1 MAYASNIEIFGQNYA
16 IKDSRLTDF
25 FLKTKKDLYFQN
37 PRFLIFDFSDANRRS
52 VKIRKGTYIDLPIT
66 SGGITTVR
74 TLYADSDTAFDLSAK
89 ITAAAT
95 ASSVRTGEENGK
107 DFYVY
112 LVPDGADGI
121 DLTVSE
127 RKDYPGD
134 IDAGYMADNT
144 RRIGQ
149 FHTLCVDAGDSL
161 TGEILCA
168 KSSVAVSDSFLL
180 KKYPEAESE
189 FYNFYNKTISAVT
202 TGTQA
207 DKLTVPH
214 PLAGFKAGDILPE
227 SVFCLSF
234 RPFSGAEGMVY
245 DVDTDMCG
253 DIYLQS
259 GTGQLTASAYGA
271 THTVSRQ
278 QQNHEDDM
286 RQVGKML
293 IGDEEFSSMAL
304 GSNEKT
310 TIQGASDK
318 TTVGGHVD
326 TNGRRMIS
334 FIGCE
339 EMCGYLWQWTR
350 DVSANGGS
358 SFSTY
363 DGDGFFGQTYGSAN
377 ALFAGGGWNGGASC
391 GSRSRQGDLA
401 RSSVSG
407 TDHGGRGVARLIS
420 YI

>member
-1 MAYASNIEIFGQNYA
+1 MPNASNIEIFGTNYLL
-16 IKDSRLTDF
+16 KDKNLNDF

-37 PRFLIFDFSDANRRS
+37 SRFLIFDFSDANRRS
-52 VKIRKGTYIDLPIT
+52 VKIRKGTYIELPIT

-74 TLYADSDTAFDLSAK
+74 TLYADSDVSFDLSAK
-89 ITAAAT
+89 ITAAA
-95 ASSVRTGEENGK
+95 AVSSVRIGETNGK
-107 DFYVY
+107 DFFVY

-134 IDAGYMADNT
+134 IDAGYTADNT

-168 KSSVAVSDSFLL
+168 KSTVSVSDSFLL
-180 KKYPEAESE
+180 KKYPESDSE
-189 FYNFYNKTISAVT
+189 FFAFYNKIVSAVT

-207 DKLTVPH
+207 DKLTIPH

-227 SVFCLSF
+227 SVFCLTF

-259 GTGQLTASAYGA
+259 GTGQQTASAYGA
-271 THTVSRQ
+271 THTVNRQ

-293 IGDEEFSSMAL
+293 ISDEEFSSMAL

-310 TIQGASDK
+310 NIKSSADAV
-318 TTVGGHVD
+318 TVGGHLD
-326 TNGRRMIS
+326 TSDRRMIS

-339 EMCGYLWQWTR
+339 EMCGYLWQWLR
-350 DVSANGGS
+350 DISANGGAS
-358 SFSTY
+358 WAIY
-363 DGDGFFGQTYGSAN
+363 DGDAFFGQTYGNVN
-377 ALFAGGGWNGGASC
+377 ALFAGGTWTDSVSC
-391 GSRSRQGDLA
+391 GSRCRLGANA
-401 RSSVSG
+401 RSDVG
-407 TDHGGRGVARLIS
+407 TATGGRGVSRLIS
-420 YI
+420 SI

>member
-1 MAYASNIEIFGQNYA
+1 MPNASTLNIFGTDYLL
-16 IKDSRLTDF
+16 KDSRLTDF
-25 FLKTKKDLYFQN
+25 FLKTKKDLYYQK
-37 PRFLIFDFSDANRRS
+37 RRWLVFDFSDANRQS
-52 VKIRKGTYIDLPIT
+52 VKIRAGTYIDLPVT

-74 TLYADSDTAFDLSAK
+74 TLYVSSDTSFDLSAK

-95 ASSVRTGEENGK
+95 ASSVRTGETNGK
-107 DFYVY
+107 DFFVY

-134 IDAGYMADNT
+134 IDAGYTADNT

-149 FHTLCVDAGDSL
+149 FHTLCVDAGVSL

-168 KSSVAVSDSFLL
+168 KSTVSASDSFLL
-180 KKYPEAESE
+180 KKYSVEESD
-189 FYNFYNKTISAVT
+189 FYAFYNKTVSSVT
-202 TGTQA
+202 TGTMA

-214 PLAGFKAGDILPE
+214 PLAGFLAGDILPE

-234 RPFSGAEGMVY
+234 RPVAEGDGMVY
-245 DVDTDMCG
+245 DVDTDTCG

-259 GTGQLTASAYGA
+259 GTGQGTKSVYGA
-271 THTVSRQ
+271 VHTVNRQ

-310 TIQGASDK
+310 AIKGAADA
-318 TTVGGHVD
+318 TTVGGHLD
-326 TNGRRMIS
+326 TADRRMIS

-339 EMCGYLWQWTR
+339 EMCGYLLQWQR
-350 DVSANGGS
+350 VVSAVGGS
-358 SFSTY
+358 GYAVY
-363 DGDGFFGQTYGSAN
+363 DGDGFFGQTYGN
-377 ALFAGGGWNGGASC
+377 NYALLAGGNWPSGVYC
-391 GSRSRQGDLA
+391 GSRCRTGDSA
-401 RSSVSG
+401 RSSVGPSI
-407 TDHGGRGVARLIS
+407 GGRGVSRLIS
-420 YI
+420 FT

>member
-37 PRFLIFDFSDANRRS
+37 PRFLIFDFSDANRKS

-112 LVPDGADGI
+112 LVPSGENGI

-134 IDAGYMADNT
+134 IDAGYTADNT

-168 KSSVAVSDSFLL
+168 KSTVAVSDSFLL
-180 KKYPEAESE
+180 KKYPEAESD
-189 FYNFYNKTISAVT
+189 FYNFYNKTVSSVT

-214 PLAGFKAGDILPE
+214 PLAGFKAGDVLPE

-259 GTGQLTASAYGA
+259 GTGQLTASVYGA

-310 TIQGASDK
+310 NIKGSADA
-318 TTVGGHVD
+318 TTVGGHLD
-326 TNGRRMIS
+326 TADRRMIS

-339 EMCGYLWQWTR
+339 EMCGYLGQWTR
-350 DVSANGGS
+350 NESANGGS
-358 SFSTY
+358 NWVTY
-363 DGDGFFGQTYGSAN
+363 DGDGFFGQIFGVSY
-377 ALFAGGGWNGGASC
+377 ALVVGGTWGDGAHC
-391 GSRSRQGDLA
+391 GSRFRYASYD
-401 RSSVSG
+401 RSHTG
-407 TDHGGRGVARLIS
+407 LDFGGRGVSRLIS
-420 YI
+420 SI

>member
-1 MAYASNIEIFGQNYA
+1 MPNASNLNIFGTNYLL
-16 IKDSRLTDF
+16 KDSRLTDF
-25 FLKTKKDLYFQN
+25 FLKTKKDLYFKN
-37 PRFLIFDFSDANRRS
+37 PRFLIFDFSDANSRS

-66 SGGITTVR
+66 SGGTTTVR
-74 TLYADSDTAFDLSAK
+74 TLYIDSDTAFDLSAK
-89 ITAAAT
+89 ITAAAA
-95 ASSVRTGEENGK
+95 ASSFRTGEENGK
-107 DFYVY
+107 DFYMY

-134 IDAGYMADNT
+134 IDFGYTSDNT

-149 FHTLCVDAGDSL
+149 FHTLCVDAGVSL

-168 KSSVAVSDSFLL
+168 KSTVSASDSFLL
-180 KKYPEAESE
+180 KKYPEEESD
-189 FYNFYNKTISAVT
+189 FYNFYNKTVSSVT
-202 TGTQA
+202 TGTMA

-271 THTVSRQ
+271 VHTVNRQ

-286 RQVGKML
+286 RQVGKIL

-310 TIQGASDK
+310 NIQGSDDK
-318 TTVGGHVD
+318 TTVGGNVD

-339 EMCGYLWQWTR
+339 EMCGYLWQWQR
-350 DVSANGGS
+350 DYSAIGGTG
-358 SFSTY
+358 FTTY
-363 DGDGFFGQTYGSAN
+363 DGNGFFGQTYGNVN
-377 ALFAGGGWNGGASC
+377 ALIAGGHWATGVSC
-391 GSRSRQGDLA
+391 GSRCRHGNAA
-401 RSSVSG
+401 RSYVGASY
-407 TDHGGRGVARLIS
+407 GGRGVSRIIRL
-420 YI
+420 

>member
-37 PRFLIFDFSDANRRS
+37 PRFLIFDFSDANRKS

-89 ITAAAT
+89 ITAAAA

-112 LVPDGADGI
+112 LVPDGVDGI

-134 IDAGYMADNT
+134 IDAGYTSDNT

-149 FHTLCVDAGDSL
+149 FHTLCVDAGNSL

-168 KSSVAVSDSFLL
+168 KSTVSASDSFLL
-180 KKYPEAESE
+180 KKYPEEESD
-189 FYNFYNKTISAVT
+189 FYNFYNKTVSSVT
-202 TGTQA
+202 TGTMA

-234 RPFSGAEGMVY
+234 RPCSGAEGMVY

-259 GTGQLTASAYGA
+259 GTGQLTASAYGM
-271 THTVSRQ
+271 THTVNRQ

-286 RQVGKML
+286 RQIGKVL
-293 IGDEEFSSMAL
+293 ISDEEFSSMAL

-310 TIQGASDK
+310 NIKGSADAV
-318 TTVGGHVD
+318 TVGGHLD
-326 TNGRRMIS
+326 TADRRMIS

-350 DVSANGGS
+350 NASENGGAS
-358 SFSTY
+358 WSIY
-363 DGDGFFGQTYGSAN
+363 DGDGFFGQMYGASH
-377 ALFAGGGWNGGASC
+377 ALIAGGNWSFGASC
-391 GSRSRQGDLA
+391 GSRCRNANNA
-401 RSSVSG
+401 RSIASANF
-407 TDHGGRGVARLIS
+407 GGRGVSRLIS
-420 YI
+420 FI

>member
-1 MAYASNIEIFGQNYA
+1 MPESTNITIFGTNFLF
-16 IKDSRLTDF
+16 KDDYLNDF

-37 PRFLIFDFSDANRRS
+37 PRFLIFDFFDANRRS

-74 TLYADSDTAFDLSAK
+74 TLYIDSDMAFDLSAK
-89 ITAAAT
+89 ITAAAA

-112 LVPDGADGI
+112 LVPSGENGI

-134 IDAGYMADNT
+134 IDAGYTADNT

-149 FHTLCVDAGDSL
+149 FHTLCVDAGNSL

-168 KSSVAVSDSFLL
+168 KSTVAVSDSFLL
-180 KKYPEAESE
+180 KKYPEEESD
-189 FYNFYNKTISAVT
+189 FYDFYNKTVSAVT
-202 TGTQA
+202 TGTMA

-245 DVDTDMCG
+245 DVDTNMCG
-253 DIYLQS
+253 DLYLQS

-271 THTVSRQ
+271 VHTVNRQ

-293 IGDEEFSSMAL
+293 INDDEFSSMAL
-304 GSNEKT
+304 GSNERT
-310 TIQGASDK
+310 AIQGATDK
-318 TTVGGHVD
+318 TTVGGHID
-326 TNGRRMIS
+326 TADRRMIS

-339 EMCGYLWQWTR
+339 EMCGYLWQWQR
-350 DVSANGGS
+350 DCSAIGGTG
-358 SFSTY
+358 FTTY
-363 DGDGFFGQTYGSAN
+363 DGDGFFGQVYGN
-377 ALFAGGGWNGGASC
+377 VNTLLAGGAWGNGVSC
-391 GSRSRQGDLA
+391 GSRCRQGGSA
-401 RSSVSG
+401 RSTVGASF
-407 TDHGGRGVARLIS
+407 GGRGVSQLIKV
-420 YI
+420 I

>member
-1 MAYASNIEIFGQNYA
+1 MPESTNITIFGTNFLF
-16 IKDSRLTDF
+16 KDGYLNDF

-66 SGGITTVR
+66 AGGITTVR
-74 TLYADSDTAFDLSAK
+74 TLYADSDVSFDLSVK
-89 ITAAAT
+89 ITAAAA

-134 IDAGYMADNT
+134 IDAGYTADNT

-149 FHTLCVDAGDSL
+149 FHTLCVDAGVLL

-168 KSSVAVSDSFLL
+168 KSTVSASDSFLL
-180 KKYPEAESE
+180 KKYPVEESD
-189 FYNFYNKTISAVT
+189 FYNFYNKTVSAVT
-202 TGTQA
+202 TGTMN

-234 RPFSGAEGMVY
+234 RPFSGPEGMVY
-245 DVDTDMCG
+245 DVDTDTCG

-259 GTGQLTASAYGA
+259 GTGQLTASVYGA
-271 THTVSRQ
+271 THTVNRQ

-310 TIQGASDK
+310 AIKNAADATI
-318 TTVGGHVD
+318 VGGHLD
-326 TNGRRMIS
+326 TADRRMIS

-339 EMCGYLWQWTR
+339 EMCGYLWQWQR
-350 DVSANGGS
+350 DYSAVGGTG
-358 SFSTY
+358 FATY
-363 DGDGFFGQTYGSAN
+363 DGDAFFGQTYGNVN
-377 ALFAGGGWNGGASC
+377 ALVAGGAWDSGVSC
-391 GSRSRQGDLA
+391 GSRCRLGAYA
-401 RSSVSG
+401 RATVSAN
-407 TDHGGRGVARLIS
+407 DGGRGVSRLIK
-420 YI
+420 II

>member
-1 MAYASNIEIFGQNYA
+1 MPNASNIDIFGTNY
-16 IKDSRLTDF
+16 IFKDKLLNEF
-25 FLKTKKDLYFQN
+25 FLKTKNDLYYQK
-37 PRFLIFDFSDANRRS
+37 RRWLVFDFADANRRS

-74 TLYADSDTAFDLSAK
+74 TLYVDSDTSFDLSAK

-95 ASSVRTGEENGK
+95 ASSVRTGETNGK
-107 DFYVY
+107 DFFVY
-112 LVPDGADGI
+112 LVPDGVDGI

-127 RKDYPGD
+127 RKDFPGD
-134 IDAGYMADNT
+134 IDAGYTADNT

-149 FHTLCVDAGDSL
+149 FHTLCVDAGISL

-168 KSSVAVSDSFLL
+168 KSTVSASDLFLL
-180 KKYPEAESE
+180 KKYTAEESD
-189 FYNFYNKTISAVT
+189 FYNFYNKTVSSVT
-202 TGTQA
+202 TGTMA

-214 PLAGFKAGDILPE
+214 PLAGFLAGDILPE
-227 SVFCLSF
+227 SVFCLTF
-234 RPFSGAEGMVY
+234 RPFSGPEGMVY
-245 DVDTDMCG
+245 DVDTDTCG

-259 GTGQLTASAYGA
+259 GTGQLTTSAYGA
-271 THTVSRQ
+271 VHTVSRQ

-310 TIQGASDK
+310 NIQGSVDK

-326 TNGRRMIS
+326 TAGRRMIS

-339 EMCGYLWQWTR
+339 EMCGYLWQWQR
-350 DVSANGGS
+350 DCSAIGGTG
-358 SFSTY
+358 FTIY
-363 DGDGFFGQTYGSAN
+363 DGDGFFGQIYGNVN
-377 ALFAGGGWNGGASC
+377 ALTAGGSWNNGVSC
-391 GSRSRQGDLA
+391 GSRGRTGDAA
-401 RSSVSG
+401 RSGVIASR
-407 TDHGGRGVARLIS
+407 GGRGVSQLIS
-420 YI
+420 SI

>member
-1 MAYASNIEIFGQNYA
+1 MPESTNITIFGTNFLF
-16 IKDSRLTDF
+16 KDDYLNDF

-52 VKIRKGTYIDLPIT
+52 VKIRKGTYIDLQIT

-74 TLYADSDTAFDLSAK
+74 TLYADSDMPFDLSAK

-134 IDAGYMADNT
+134 IDAGYTADNT

-168 KSSVAVSDSFLL
+168 KSTVAVSDSFLL
-180 KKYPEAESE
+180 KKYPESDSE
-189 FYNFYNKTISAVT
+189 FFAFYNKIVSSVT
-202 TGTQA
+202 TGTMA

-227 SVFCLSF
+227 SVFCLTF

-245 DVDTDMCG
+245 DVDTDTCG

-259 GTGQLTASAYGA
+259 GTGQQTASAYGA
-271 THTVSRQ
+271 VHTVNRQ

-310 TIQGASDK
+310 NIKGSEDA
-318 TTVGGHVD
+318 TTVGGHLD
-326 TNGRRMIS
+326 TNDRRMIS

-339 EMCGYLWQWTR
+339 EMCGYLWQWQR
-350 DVSANGGS
+350 DCSAIGGTG
-358 SFSTY
+358 FATY
-363 DGDGFFGQTYGSAN
+363 DGDGSFGQTYGNVN
-377 ALFAGGGWNGGASC
+377 ALIAGGTWASGVSC
-391 GSRSRQGDLA
+391 GSRCRAGNAA
-401 RSSVSG
+401 RSSVG
-407 TDHGGRGVARLIS
+407 TNVGGRGVSQLIKV
-420 YI
+420 I

>member
-37 PRFLIFDFSDANRRS
+37 PRFLIFDFSDANRKS

-89 ITAAAT
+89 ITAAAA

-134 IDAGYMADNT
+134 IDAGYTADNT

-168 KSSVAVSDSFLL
+168 KSTVAVSDSFLL
-180 KKYPEAESE
+180 KKYPEEESD
-189 FYNFYNKTISAVT
+189 FYNFYNKTVSAVT

-253 DIYLQS
+253 DIYFQS
-259 GTGQLTASAYGA
+259 GTGQLTASVYGA

-310 TIQGASDK
+310 SIKGSADA
-318 TTVGGHVD
+318 TTVGGHLD
-326 TNGRRMIS
+326 TADRRMIS

-339 EMCGYLWQWTR
+339 EMCGYMWQWQR
-350 DVSANGGS
+350 DCSAGGGS
-358 SFSTY
+358 GVATY
-363 DGDGFFGQTYGSAN
+363 DGDAFFGQTYGN
-377 ALFAGGGWNGGASC
+377 VNDLIAGGDWSNGVSC
-391 GSRSRQGDLA
+391 GSRCRDGSPVRA
-401 RSSVSG
+401 SVG
-407 TDHGGRGVARLIS
+407 ANVGGRGVSRLIS
-420 YI
+420 NI

>member
-1 MAYASNIEIFGQNYA
+1 MPNASHIDMFGTNY
-16 IKDSRLTDF
+16 ILKDKLLNEF
-25 FLKTKKDLYFQN
+25 FLKTKKDLYYQK
-37 PRFLIFDFSDANRRS
+37 RRWLVFDFADANRRS

-74 TLYADSDTAFDLSAK
+74 TLYADSDMSFDLSAK
-89 ITAAAT
+89 ITAAAA

-134 IDAGYMADNT
+134 IDDGYTADNT

-168 KSSVAVSDSFLL
+168 KSTVSVSDSFLL
-180 KKYPEAESE
+180 KKYPESDSE
-189 FYNFYNKTISAVT
+189 FFAFYNKTVSSVT
-202 TGTQA
+202 TGTMA

-245 DVDTDMCG
+245 DVDTDTCG

-259 GTGQLTASAYGA
+259 GTGQLTASAYGM
-271 THTVSRQ
+271 THTVNRQ

-310 TIQGASDK
+310 SIQGSVDK
-318 TTVGGHVD
+318 TTVGGHVATD
-326 TNGRRMIS
+326 GRRMIS

-339 EMCGYLWQWTR
+339 EMCGYLWQWQR
-350 DVSANGGS
+350 DCSAIGGS
-358 SFSTY
+358 GFTTY
-363 DGDGFFGQTYGSAN
+363 DGDGFFGQTYGNVN
-377 ALFAGGGWNGGASC
+377 ALLAGGSWNHGVSC
-391 GSRSRQGDLA
+391 GSRCLVCAYA
-401 RSSVSG
+401 RSVVR
-407 TDHGGRGVARLIS
+407 TDIGGRGVSRLIKV
-420 YI
+420 I

>member
-25 FLKTKKDLYFQN
+25 FIKTKKDLYFQN
-37 PRFLIFDFSDANRRS
+37 PRFLIFDFSDANRKS

-89 ITAAAT
+89 ITAAAA
-95 ASSVRTGEENGK
+95 ASSVRIGEENGK

-134 IDAGYMADNT
+134 IDAGYTADNT

-168 KSSVAVSDSFLL
+168 KSTVAVSDSFLL
-180 KKYPEAESE
+180 KKYPEEESD
-189 FYNFYNKTISAVT
+189 FYNFYNKTVSAVT

-245 DVDTDMCG
+245 DVDTDTCG

-259 GTGQLTASAYGA
+259 GTGQLTASAYGM
-271 THTVSRQ
+271 THIVNRQ

-310 TIQGASDK
+310 NIQGSVDK
-318 TTVGGHVD
+318 TTVGGHLD
-326 TNGRRMIS
+326 TDDRRMIS

-339 EMCGYLWQWTR
+339 EMCGYLGQWTR
-350 DVSANGGS
+350 NESANGGS
-358 SFSTY
+358 SWATY
-363 DGDGFFGQTYGSAN
+363 DGDDFFGQIFGVSY
-377 ALFAGGGWNGGASC
+377 ALVVGGTWGDGARC
-391 GSRSRQGDLA
+391 GSRFRYA
-401 RSSVSG
+401 AYERSHTG
-407 TDHGGRGVARLIS
+407 PYFGGRGVSRLIS
-420 YI
+420 SI